1 MDDLPETAEL
11 LVFVAVVEGRSLSKA
26 AKDLGL
32 PRSTVGRRLQRLEER
47 LGVRLLKRSTRKQ
60 SLTDAGTEFFQ
71 HARGAVESLT
81 RARAALTQPSDRVQG
96 RVRLS
101 VPTGMAASL
110 GGALAAFAALHPAVL
125 LEVDASNQHV
135 DMSHFDVAF
144 RAGSSNEEPNLIS
157 RKVRTSP
164 VRAVASPEYLQRA
177 GTPRKVADLRKH
189 DCLTPFVRGES
200 PRRQW
205 PRLRGASVPVR
216 ARFASNDMYLLASM
230 ARAGLGIALMPLTLI
245 EVELR
250 ARTLVTVL
258 PKQIGMEATIHL
270 VFRDRELMTP
280 AVRSLIEHLAR
291 DSSRVP
297 QLGVV

>member
-1 MDDLPETAEL
+1 MDDLPETTEL
-11 LVFVAVVEGRSLSKA
+11 LAFVAVVEGRSLSKA

-71 HARGAVESLT
+71 HARAAVDSLT
-81 RARAALTQPSDRVQG
+81 RARAALTQPSDRVEG

-101 VPTGMAASL
+101 VPTGMAATL
-110 GGALAAFAALHPAVL
+110 GGALAAFAALHPAVV

-144 RAGSSNEEPNLIS
+144 RAGSSNEPNLIS
-157 RKVRTSP
+157 RKVRSSSI
-164 VRAVASPEYLQRA
+164 RAVASPAYLQRA
-177 GTPRKVADLRKH
+177 GTPRNVADLRRH

-216 ARFASNDMYLLASM
+216 ARFASNDMHLIASM
-230 ARAGLGIALMPLTLI
+230 ARAGLGIALMFLTLI
-245 EVELR
+245 EVELT
-250 ARTLVTVL
+250 AGTLVPVL

-291 DSSRVP
+291 YSSPARRSRAV
-297 QLGVV
+297 